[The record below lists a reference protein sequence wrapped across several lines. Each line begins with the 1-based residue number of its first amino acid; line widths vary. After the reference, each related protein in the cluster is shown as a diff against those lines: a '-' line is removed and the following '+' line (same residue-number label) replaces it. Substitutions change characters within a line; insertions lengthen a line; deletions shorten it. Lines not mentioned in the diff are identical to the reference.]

1 MTLSKI
7 IIVFVTVLLSACAT
21 HHPLQPTQ
29 PDDKASVMLAESA
42 NSVSRT
48 LVELAR
54 IEKAVAPSGKVLLDP
69 YPLDLKGTA
78 SVNWS
83 GPIEP
88 MLRRLA
94 NQTHF
99 NLRVLG
105 KSPQVPIIV
114 TVSTYN
120 APLGS
125 IFRDLDFQVGHRA
138 EIMVFPETKTVELR
152 YARL

>member
-1 MTLSKI
+1 MALKKLTITAVSLM
-7 IIVFVTVLLSACAT
+7 LSACAT

-29 PDDKASVMLAESA
+29 PDDKASVMLAEAA
-42 NSVSRT
+42 NSVSRS

-54 IEKAVAPSGKVLLDP
+54 IEKSVAPSDKVLLDP

-88 MLRRLA
+88 LLKRLA
-94 NQTHF
+94 DQTHF
-99 NLRVLG
+99 NLRILG
-105 KSPQVPIIV
+105 KAPQVPVVV
-114 TVSTYN
+114 TVTAYN

-138 EIMVFPETKTVELR
+138 EIIVFPETKTVELR
-152 YARL
+152 YARI